1 MVKLIIWETSHL
13 NDCTDQENLI
23 MDALFH
29 CPHLYYNINEQIS
42 YIMKTSKTQ
51 KFL

>member
-1 MVKLIIWETSHL
+1 MVKLIIWETSYL
-13 NDCTDQENLI
+13 NEWFIQLI
-23 MDALFH
+23 MDALYH
-29 CPHLYYNINEQIS
+29 HPDLYYYINEQIS